1 MNAGRVELDLVAIG
15 KDQVSAMLKTIEG
28 QVKKTAAEM
37 DKAGTQAAGLGDKI
51 GDLKQSVSPLNKVRE
66 GFENIRSNAFFVVGA
81 VSGVV
86 AAFASLSD
94 SLSDNT
100 KSIKAWE
107 ETQKNVASLLDR
119 SRDTIEKI
127 DVLLGKAPKTEIA
140 KTADEA
146 LALWSEAKDA
156 VEKARV
162 GLVAY
167 DDQLKDLKG
176 TLLGEFGPAYQEVEK
191 QRNKSQTDFN
201 LLLAEQE
208 RLQGNFIAL
217 KERELALA
225 NTPYGPPLPENY
237 DPNFSDPNALNM
249 EPLDERRRRGGGG
262 GSRPKAPAFDQ
273 EAFNREQQAKFD
285 RWIREQE
292 ITAASRTNPD
302 RAGLTSREGTGG
314 KDGTE
319 EATKRFRELGDAI
332 TYVGEATA
340 SVASDK
346 FPEMFEALSE
356 ISAIT
361 AQVTEGKLGLTEAL
375 VQSGVAVAAATA
387 KAIGGVRAE
396 AAVRAAYE
404 VGMGFATLS
413 NPPISAGHFLAA
425 GLLGAVAGGA
435 GGGGGGGGGSS
446 GGGSRGG
453 SGGFGGGY
461 EGPKTVINNFS
472 TLVTDP
478 HQVTR
483 AISQTTRSTRGSGSD
498 QRRGG

>member
-15 KDQVSAMLKTIEG
+15 KDQVSAMLKTIESN
-28 QVKKTAAEM
+28 VKKTAAEM
-37 DKAGTQAAGLGDKI
+37 GQAGTQATNLGDRI
-51 GDLKQSVSPLNKVRE
+51 GGLKQSVSPLNKVRE

-86 AAFASLSD
+86 AAFVSLSE
-94 SLSDNT
+94 SLSENT
-100 KSIKAWE
+100 RTIKAWE
-107 ETQKNVASLLDR
+107 ETQKQVVADL
-119 SRDTIEKI
+119 EKTKALTEDI
-127 DVLLGKAPKTEIA
+127 QAILGKAPKNEIA
-140 KTADEA
+140 KTAGEA
-146 LALWSEAKDA
+146 LSQWEKNKEAIEQARLA
-156 VEKARV
+156 VI
-162 GLVAY
+162 AY
-167 DDQLKDLKG
+167 DDQLKDAKG
-176 TLLGEFGPAYQEVEK
+176 TLLGEFGPAYQDIEK
-191 QRNKSQTDFN
+191 KRNKTQTDFN
-201 LLLAEQE
+201 MLLAEQE
-208 RLQGNFIAL
+208 RLQANFVAL
-217 KERELALA
+217 KQRELDMA
-225 NTPYGPPLPENY
+225 NVPYGPPLPENY
-237 DPNFSDPNALNM
+237 DANYSDPNALNM
-249 EPLDERRRRGGGG
+249 DTLDERRRTGGGG

-292 ITAASRTNPD
+292 VTAASRTNPD

-314 KDGTE
+314 KGGTE
-319 EATKRFRELGDAI
+319 EATRRFRELGDAI
-332 TYVGEATA
+332 EYVGQATA
-340 SVASDK
+340 NVAGDK

-361 AQVTEGKLGLTEAL
+361 ASVTEGKLGLTEAL

-435 GGGGGGGGGSS
+435 GGGGGGSGGGGTRSARGGSS
-446 GGGSRGG
+446 G
-453 SGGFGGGY
+453 GGGY

-483 AISQTTRSTRGSGSD
+483 AISQTTRSTRGTGTDS
-498 QRRGG
+498 RRGG